1 MALRIYV
8 SSVLI
13 QTTVVDS
20 NEGTSTMMKIG
31 MDGDDPAALDS
42 PVDRALT
49 APENHTLLY
58 KIVDEKTVLTP
69 NETFYEAWRLIVRR
83 HASKAAE
90 PLTG

>member
-1 MALRIYV
+1 M
-8 SSVLI
+8 
-13 QTTVVDS
+13 T
-20 NEGTSTMMKIG
+20 KIS

-42 PVDRALT
+42 PVDGTLT

-58 KIVDEKTVLTP
+58 KVVDEKTVLST